1 MEKQMKTETSKESTL
16 SVAVVILNWNG
27 RDLLREFLPS
37 VLKYSEGAAIY
48 VADNASTDDSVAVLK
63 KEFQDVKII
72 QNKTNGGFAKGYNE
86 ALKHLS
92 EDIFVL
98 LNSDVEVSENWLEP
112 ILTIFQKEPKT
123 AAVQPKLLDYKNRD
137 YFEYAGAAGGFID
150 MLGYPYCRGRI
161 FDNLEKDHGQ
171 YNNDTYIFW
180 ASGACLAIRK
190 SAFYEAGAFDES
202 YFAHQ
207 EEIDLCWRLHNLGY
221 KIKYTGG
228 SRVYHL
234 GGATLHSMN
243 PRKTFF
249 NFRNS
254 LFSLLKNTPGT
265 TAFFLI
271 LLRMIL
277 DALAGFKF
285 IAAGKFAHFYAI
297 LQAHSSFYRHI
308 SILLKKR
315 KKLPKKKDY
324 YRQRSIVIS
333 YFISGKRK
341 FSDLYQN
348 N

>member
-1 MEKQMKTETSKESTL
+1 MKTETNKKSSL

-37 VLKYSEGAAIY
+37 ILKYSDGANIY

-63 KEFQDVKII
+63 KEFPEVTII
-72 QNKTNGGFAKGYNE
+72 KNKENGGYAKGYND
-86 ALKHLS
+86 ALKHLE
-92 EDIFVL
+92 EDIFLL
-98 LNSDVEVSENWLEP
+98 LNSDVEVTENWLGP
-112 ILTIFQKEPKT
+112 IMEIFYEEPKT
-123 AAVQPKLLDYKNRD
+123 AAVQPKLLDYKNRN

-150 MLGYPYCRGRI
+150 KLGYPYCRGRI
-161 FDNLEKDHGQ
+161 FDNLEEDHGQ
-171 YNNDTYIFW
+171 YNDDTYVFW

-190 SAFYEAGAFDES
+190 LSFYEAGALDET

-221 KIKYTGG
+221 KVKYTGG

-234 GGATLHSMN
+234 GGATLNSMN

-254 LFSLLKNTPGT
+254 LFSLLKNTPGLST
-265 TAFFLI
+265 LSIILI
-271 LLRMIL
+271 RMIL
-277 DALAGFKF
+277 DALAAFKF

-315 KKLPKKKDY
+315 KNLPKKKEY
-324 YRQRSIVIS
+324 YMHKSIVFS
-333 YFISGKRK
+333 YFIAGKRK
-341 FSDLYQN
+341 FSILK
-348 N
+348 